1 MSKQETNNQN
11 AASIGA
17 YVKIARPD
25 HWVKNAFIL
34 PGLVLA
40 LILIQMPD
48 SWGLFAL
55 KLVAGF
61 FATCFIASANYV
73 INEWLDA
80 EFDKYHPTKKNRPV
94 VSQNMKFSLVMAE
107 YAICIV
113 VGVGLSLVVNIPFL
127 LTELWLLVMGVLYN
141 VKPIRTKDIVYL
153 DVLSESINNM
163 IRLLLG
169 WFIVCDDLYP
179 PSSILL
185 GYWLGGAFLMAV
197 KRYAEYRMIGDPKL
211 AGSYRKSFAKYTE
224 ETLLC
229 SSFFYALCATFLIGI
244 FLLKYRIEYIVAI
257 PVLFFLF
264 CYYLYIAHKP
274 D

>member
-73 INEWLDA
+73 IN
-80 EFDKYHPTKKNRPV
+80 
-94 VSQNMKFSLVMAE
+94 
-107 YAICIV
+107 
-113 VGVGLSLVVNIPFL
+113 
-127 LTELWLLVMGVLYN
+127 
-141 VKPIRTKDIVYL
+141 
-153 DVLSESINNM
+153 
-163 IRLLLG
+163 
-169 WFIVCDDLYP
+169 
-179 PSSILL
+179 
-185 GYWLGGAFLMAV
+185 
-197 KRYAEYRMIGDPKL
+197 
-211 AGSYRKSFAKYTE
+211 
-224 ETLLC
+224 
-229 SSFFYALCATFLIGI
+229 
-244 FLLKYRIEYIVAI
+244 
-257 PVLFFLF
+257 
-264 CYYLYIAHKP
+264 
-274 D
+274 